1 MNKVFFMGRLTAD
14 PEFSQSQSGT
24 AICKF
29 RMAVDRT
36 YTRQGEEKK
45 SDFFQIT
52 TFGKTAEMVNRYFV
66 KGKPIMVE
74 GKIQNN
80 NYTDNNGVQHY
91 RDTIIADSVSFVL
104 SDPTRTGNGNQQ
116 TAPQNQQCG
125 YNNGYQGNHG
135 GYNQQYAP
143 PAQNQQYQPP
153 MQNYQQSAPA
163 PQNQNDFSEFEQIS
177 DGQLPF

>member
-29 RMAVDRT
+29 RIAVDRT

-52 TFGKTAEMVNRYFV
+52 AFGKTAEMVSKYFI
-66 KGKPIMVE
+66 KGKPILVE

-80 NYTDNNGVQHY
+80 NYTDKDGKTQY
-91 RDTIIADSVSFVL
+91 RDAIIADSVSFVL
-104 SDPTRTGNGNQQ
+104 SDPTRSGNGNQQ
-116 TAPQNQQCG
+116 TTPPNQQYG
-125 YNNGYQGNHG
+125 YNNGYQGNQG

-143 PAQNQQYQPP
+143 P
-153 MQNYQQSAPA
+153 MQNYQQTAPA
-163 PQNQNDFSEFEQIS
+163 PQNQNDFAEFEQIS

>member
-1 MNKVFFMGRLTAD
+1 MNKVFFMGRLVAD
-14 PEFSQSQSGT
+14 PEFSQSQTGT

-29 RMAVDRT
+29 RIAVDRT

-45 SDFFQIT
+45 SDFFRIT
-52 TFGKTAEMVNRYFV
+52 CFGKLAEHVSRYYT
-66 KGKPIMVE
+66 KGKPILVE
-74 GKIQNN
+74 GKIQND
-80 NYTDNNGVQHY
+80 NYTDNNGVQQY

-104 SDPTRTGNGNQQ
+104 SDPTRSGNNQQ
-116 TAPQNQQCG
+116 SAPQNQQYG
-125 YNNGYQGNHG
+125 YNNGYQGNQG

>member
-14 PEFSQSQSGT
+14 PEFSQSQTGT

-29 RMAVDRT
+29 RIAVDRT
-36 YTRQGEEKK
+36 YAKQGEEKQ
-45 SDFFQIT
+45 SDFFQIVS
-52 TFGKTAEMVNRYFV
+52 FGKTAEFV
-66 KGKPIMVE
+66 SNFFIKGKPVMVE

-80 NYTDNNGVQHY
+80 NYTDKDGKTQY
-91 RDTIIADSVSFVL
+91 RDTIIADSVSFLL
-104 SDPTRTGNGNQQ
+104 SDPTRSGNGNQQ
-116 TAPQNQQCG
+116 TAPQNQQYG
-125 YNNGYQGNHG
+125 YNNGYQGNQG

-143 PAQNQQYQPP
+143 PT
-153 MQNYQQSAPA
+153 QNYQQTAPA